1 MADEV
6 WKDLVA
12 TADAESVSVALQR
25 VRGRAAVRRA
35 EAARRWRVLAIAA
48 GIAVTF
54 AAGFLSGRA
63 SGGGQQL
70 SRMWALGGSS
80 VEANRGTFTAVPV
93 GERP

>member
-1 MADEV
+1 MADEG

-12 TADAESVSVALQR
+12 VPDVQSVGVALEG

-35 EAARRWRVLAIAA
+35 NAVRRWRVIAIAS
-48 GIAVTF
+48 GIAMTF

-63 SGGGQQL
+63 SDGGRPL

-93 GERP
+93 GERR

>member
-1 MADEV
+1 MAEEV
-6 WKDLVA
+6 WEDLVVA
-12 TADAESVSVALQR
+12 PDVQSVSVALER

-35 EAARRWRVLAIAA
+35 DAVRRWRVLAIAA